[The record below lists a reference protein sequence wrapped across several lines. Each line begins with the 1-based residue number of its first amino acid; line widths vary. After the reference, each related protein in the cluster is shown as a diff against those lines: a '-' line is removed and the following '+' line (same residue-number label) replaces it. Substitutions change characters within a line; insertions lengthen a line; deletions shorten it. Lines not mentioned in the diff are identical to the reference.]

1 MKFYKAISPCS
12 MVLVLFLSFSVNT
25 SYCKEKEGDKGR
37 VTNKVINAAGE
48 SYRLNINNINLPLN
62 RVGVLADV
70 SIATPGIPPDIQKGG
85 VFDNQIFLYSAGFFL
100 SGKDAQNNAWTNGVA
115 SALNIQ
121 DYVSGPFGK
130 DNDPKAQLYVVS
142 SGDAHFSQSWQDWK
156 NAVDMGA
163 NFYDG
168 DGDGVYNPIDKNG
181 NGLWDPDE
189 DRPDLIGDKTVWCV
203 YNDNVPAAQRTYNDV
218 NPQGIEIRQTVY
230 AFNSNSIV
238 GNVIF
243 VRYEIENKGTSQ
255 VLDSVYFSA
264 WADPDLGTPS
274 DDLDGC
280 DTLLN
285 AGYTYNNGSDGVYGS
300 NPPSALIGLLQG
312 PASFIPGVTFIDANG
327 NGKYDAGETV
337 LQSAYE
343 INGKYRGVKTIPGAK
358 NLSMSSFVHYLNGDL
373 TINDPRNQYDVR
385 NYQLGLDRA
394 GHQLNPCNWALGH
407 VFGVDCNLVNK
418 NFWYSG
424 DPTLGQGWVN
434 TSAKDQRN
442 MLNVGPFKLEKTK
455 PVSVVVAYVVGRG
468 TNALN
473 SLTVAKDID
482 VQAQLLC
489 NNNFTQQNTP
499 YKPILLNPANGS
511 AYQGTS
517 LKLTWSLISNADS
530 YRLQVAKDSG
540 FTNMI
545 FDDSTLTTN
554 NKTVNNLL
562 LNTSYYWRVSAK
574 NSFGKSDY
582 SNIWSFSTKVTDVS
596 GEQNAIPTEYGFY
609 QNYPN
614 PFNPSTVIKYD
625 LPKEGFVTIKI
636 YNILG
641 KEIKTLVNDFK
652 RAGSY
657 NVTFDA
663 GNLPSGI
670 YFCRIKS
677 NDFSAVRKLL
687 LIK

>member
-1 MKFYKAISPCS
+1 MKTNKII
-12 MVLVLFLSFSVNT
+12 VLVFLLLFLFMFSANKA
-25 SYCKEKEGDKGR
+25 YCKEKEGGKGK
-37 VTNKVINAAGE
+37 VTNKVTNAAGAA
-48 SYRLNINNINLPLN
+48 YRLNINNINLPLN
-62 RVGVLADV
+62 RIGVLADD
-70 SIATPGIPPDIQKGG
+70 SIATPGIPPELQKGG
-85 VFDNQIFLYSAGFFL
+85 VFDNHIFLYSAGFFL
-100 SGKDAQNNAWTNGVA
+100 SGIDAQGNPWTNAVA
-115 SALNIQ
+115 SASRIK
-121 DYVSGPFGK
+121 DYVAGPVGK

-142 SGDAHFSQSWQDWK
+142 SSDVPFSQSWQDWK

-163 NFYDG
+163 NYYDG
-168 DGDGVYNPIDKNG
+168 DSDGVYNPIDKNG
-181 NGLWDPDE
+181 NGLWDANE
-189 DRPDLIGDKTVWCV
+189 DRPDLIGDETVWCV
-203 YNDNVPAAQRTYNDV
+203 YNDNVPAAQRIFTDV
-218 NPQGIEIRQTVY
+218 NPQGIEIRQTVN

-255 VLDSVYFSA
+255 VLDSVYFTA
-264 WADPDLGTPS
+264 WADPDIGNGS
-274 DDLDGC
+274 DDLVGC

-285 AGYTYNNGSDGVYGS
+285 AGYTYNSGADAVYGS

-312 PASFIPGVTFIDANG
+312 PTSFIPGVTFIDANG
-327 NGKYDAGETV
+327 NGKFDDGETA

-358 NLSMSSFVHYLNGDL
+358 NLSMSSFVHYLNGDI
-373 TINDPRNQYDVR
+373 TIGDPASQFDAR
-385 NYQLGLDRA
+385 NYQHGFNKA
-394 GHQLNPCNWALGH
+394 GNQLNPCSWELGR
-407 VFGVDCNLVNK
+407 VYGVDCNLVNK

-424 DPTLGQGWVN
+424 DPTAAQGWVN
-434 TSAKDQRN
+434 RSGKDQRM

-455 PVSVVVAYVVGRG
+455 PVSIVVAHVVGRG

-473 SLTVAKDID
+473 SITVAKDID
-482 VQAQLLC
+482 MQAQLLF

-499 YKPILLNPANGS
+499 YRPILLSPANGS
-511 AYQGTS
+511 TCQETS
-517 LKLTWSLISNADS
+517 LNLTWSSIVNADS
-530 YRLQVAKDSG
+530 YRLQVAKDFG

-554 NKTVNNLL
+554 SKTVNNLL

-596 GEQNAIPTEYGFY
+596 DEQNVIPTEYGFY

-625 LPKEGFVTIKI
+625 LPKEGFVTMKI

>member
-1 MKFYKAISPCS
+1 MKTNKIIVVVF
-12 MVLVLFLSFSVNT
+12 MHLFLFMSSANT
-25 SYCKEKEGDKGR
+25 SYCKEKEGDKGKA
-37 VTNKVINAAGE
+37 TNKITNAAGE

-62 RVGVLADV
+62 RSGVLADV
-70 SIATPGIPPDIQKGG
+70 SIATPGLPTALQKGG
-85 VFDNQIFLYSAGFFL
+85 VFDNQIFLFSAGFFL
-100 SGKDAQNNAWTNGVA
+100 SGIDAQGHPWTNGVVSA
-115 SALNIQ
+115 SRIQ
-121 DYVSGPFGK
+121 DYTTGPYGK
-130 DNDPKAQLYVVS
+130 SNDPKAQLYVVS
-142 SGDAHFSQSWQDWK
+142 SGDVPFSQSWQDWK

-181 NGLWDPDE
+181 NGKWDVDE
-189 DRPDLIGDKTVWCV
+189 DRPDLIGDETVWCV
-203 YNDNVPAAQRTYNDV
+203 YNDDVLAAQRTFNDV
-218 NPQGIEIRQTVY
+218 NPQGIEIRQTAY
-230 AFNSNSIV
+230 AFNSHTAI

-255 VLDSVYFSA
+255 VLDSVYFTA
-264 WADPDLGTPS
+264 WSDPDIGSPRN
-274 DDLDGC
+274 DLVGC

-285 AGYTYNNGSDGVYGS
+285 AGYTYNNGSDAVYGS

-312 PASFIPGVTFIDANG
+312 PASYIPGVTFIDANG
-327 NGKYDAGETV
+327 NGRFDEGETA
-337 LQSAYE
+337 LQNAYE
-343 INGKYRGVKTIPGAK
+343 INGKYRGVKTISGAK

-373 TINDPRNQYDVR
+373 DIGDPATQFDAR
-385 NYQLGLDRA
+385 NYQHGFNKA
-394 GHQLNPCNWALGH
+394 GHQLNPCTWAQGH
-407 VFGVDCNLVNK
+407 VLGADCNLVNK

-424 DPTLGQGWVN
+424 DPTLGQGWIN
-434 TSAKDQRN
+434 TSANDQRM
-442 MLNVGPFKLEKTK
+442 MLNVGSFKLEKTK
-455 PVSVVVAYVVGRG
+455 PVSIVVAYVVGRG

-473 SLTVAKDID
+473 SITVAKDID
-482 VQAQLLC
+482 IQAQLLF

-499 YKPILLNPANGS
+499 YKPILLSPANGS
-511 AYQGTS
+511 TCQETS
-517 LKLTWSLISNADS
+517 LNLAWSSIVNADS

-562 LNTSYYWRVSAK
+562 LNTSYYWRVNAK
-574 NSFGKSDY
+574 NSFGKGDY

-596 GEQNAIPTEYGFY
+596 GEQNAIPTEYSFY

-625 LPKEGFVTIKI
+625 LPKEGFVTMKI

-652 RAGSY
+652 KAGSY